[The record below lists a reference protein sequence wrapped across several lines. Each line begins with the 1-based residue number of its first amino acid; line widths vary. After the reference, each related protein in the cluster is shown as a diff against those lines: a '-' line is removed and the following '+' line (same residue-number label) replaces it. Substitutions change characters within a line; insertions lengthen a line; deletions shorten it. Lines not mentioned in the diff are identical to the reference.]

1 MSKHRHRFVEVY
13 DGMIAFGFS
22 REVDENSLKY
32 YLQKFSDDELL
43 ETLVPR
49 LSEEEMHRLFDRLN
63 ELMKNHLSDDEY
75 HRLFLK
81 D

>member
-22 REVDENSLKY
+22 REVDENTIKY

-49 LSEEEMHRLFDRLN
+49 LSQEEMHRAFDLLN

-81 D
+81 E